1 MGDSDDEYD
10 RRRGRDKFR
19 RERSDYDRTRER
31 DDRRR
36 DDWSDRRRDSWDMQ
50 SRDRRRDY
58 RDYDRG
64 RRDRYSPPR
73 HDMSPPM
80 KRMRRDWDDGGY
92 GPGYDMPGYGG
103 PMHGPPQPWGHPMDM
118 PMQHPNMM
126 PPHSRLGMQG
136 EVDQGHPQATMMTF
150 KQFLGTQ
157 EDSIDDQEAIRK
169 YNEYKV
175 DFRRKQLEEFFVAH
189 KEEEWFRSK
198 FHPDEC
204 GLQKQEYLDAT
215 RKRFDVFMELLG
227 TGWLDNVTVDLDKS
241 DVITK
246 LLDAA
251 VIKIE
256 GGTDHDLKILDQP
269 EPIRTRTTS
278 EGTAKGK
285 KSESSS
291 AAQGETDGGKK
302 EEKPEESAEDKPPPE
317 EGEKE
322 PEAKEECKE
331 EAKEAGKEGDKEQ
344 PSVPPED
351 TPAEPE
357 PQSSA
362 EDKEQERSLDVGE
375 GSGEKEPSPPG
386 FVPAGVEE
394 AGAPVDKADQPAET
408 TGKDDVQDSTQSA
421 EQKEEKKEEK
431 EEKKEEEKETA
442 EEKPPGTPLRPR
454 PPHSRRP
461 PPSTPRPLH
470 KTCSL
475 FLRNIA
481 PIITKAELVSMCK
494 RFPGFLRVAL
504 SEPAPDRKFYR
515 RGWITFDRSVN
526 IKEICW
532 NLQNIRLRD
541 CELSPVVN
549 RDLARRI
556 RPVSG
561 IVIHKQILRNDI
573 RLAAKLVMI
582 LDTRSK
588 LWQDQGEEKKDAE
601 KESFAMFTMS
611 KNPLLK
617 NITDFLVETSACSY
631 LSSPVLT
638 HLYLPAELT
647 CPHLLL
653 YLQSFAMFTMSK
665 NPLLKNIT
673 DFLVEETSSF
683 AMFTMSK
690 NPLLKNITDFLVEE
704 TSAEEDE
711 LLGTGEEG
719 EEKGSE
725 VTPEVTLDRDEER
738 LKVLDRLLLYLR
750 IVHSIDYY
758 TATEYPNEDEMPNRC
773 GIMHGRGPVPTGRPV
788 TQNDVEEWQS
798 TFEQKISP
806 LLAVKDNLS
815 EEEAVKL
822 GKKDPEVEVEKFVKA
837 NTQEISKDKWLC
849 PISGKKFKGP
859 EFVRKHIFNKHAEK
873 VESVK
878 KECVFFNNYI
888 LDPKRPQ
895 IPEPQTTKPPPLMG
909 PGGGRGEG
917 YPPCTR
923 GLQGGSCTGSRDPP
937 CMKVRGSCHRMDEA
951 ALMATG
957 AAAATDTNPGD
968 AAGRTLAPSSS
979 TEIWTLP
986 TTWIT
991 SELLTF
997 NLRPGQLSHSSS

>member
-1 MGDSDDEYD
+1 MLPNFSFPAVCLFAVTPDLVAMGDSDDEYD

-175 DFRRKQLEEFFVAH
+175 EFRRKQLEEFFIAH

-215 RKRFDVFMELLG
+215 RKRFDVFMELLQ
-227 TGWLDNVTVDLDKS
+227 TGWLDKVTVDLDKS
-241 DVITK
+241 EDITK

-269 EPIRTRTTS
+269 PEPVRTRTAS
-278 EGTAKGK
+278 EGAKGRK
-285 KSESSS
+285 GEPSSTP
-291 AAQGETDGGKK
+291 QGQTEAGKDEGGKA
-302 EEKPEESAEDKPPPE
+302 EGSTEDKPE
-317 EGEKE
+317 
-322 PEAKEECKE
+322 
-331 EAKEAGKEGDKEQ
+331 EAGKEAEGGRRRIRRRIRKLIRRRVRRRVRRIIGSPQGCRKLQGKRNSRRPRSLQNCRRRPYSRTVKTRSRVLQVWKQRKLLWTKKILQQKKTDKE
-344 PSVPPED
+344 D
-351 TPAEPE
+351 A
-357 PQSSA
+357 
-362 EDKEQERSLDVGE
+362 
-375 GSGEKEPSPPG
+375 
-386 FVPAGVEE
+386 
-394 AGAPVDKADQPAET
+394 
-408 TGKDDVQDSTQSA
+408 QDSTQQAS
-421 EQKEEKKEEK
+421 EGK
-431 EEKKEEEKETA
+431 EKKEEEKEEA
-442 EEKPPGTPLRPR
+442 EEKLPETP
-454 PPHSRRP
+454 SE
-461 PPSTPRPLH
+461 PSPRPLH

-481 PIITKAELVSMCK
+481 PLITKAELVSSWCPYVPPPDTPPKPPSNIAPLITKAELVSMCK

-561 IVIHKQILRNDI
+561 IVIHKQILRNDL

-582 LDTRSK
+582 LDARSK
-588 LWQDQGEEKKDAE
+588 LWEDQGEEKGDQE
-601 KESFAMFTMS
+601 KELWEDQGEE
-611 KNPLLK
+611 KGDQEKELWEDQGEEK
-617 NITDFLVETSACSY
+617 GDQEKEVTSPVLYNTCPN
-631 LSSPVLT
+631 SPVLT
-638 HLYLPAELT
+638 HLSLPVLTHLSLLNSPEPSCGRTRGRRRGIRRRRLTHLSLLT
-647 CPHLLL
+647 CP
-653 YLQSFAMFTMSK
+653 YLS
-665 NPLLKNIT
+665 
-673 DFLVEETSSF
+673 
-683 AMFTMSK
+683 
-690 NPLLKNITDFLVEE
+690 
-704 TSAEEDE
+704 
-711 LLGTGEEG
+711 
-719 EEKGSE
+719 
-725 VTPEVTLDRDEER
+725 
-738 LKVLDRLLLYLR
+738 
-750 IVHSIDYY
+750 
-758 TATEYPNEDEMPNRC
+758 
-773 GIMHGRGPVPTGRPV
+773 
-788 TQNDVEEWQS
+788 
-798 TFEQKISP
+798 
-806 LLAVKDNLS
+806 
-815 EEEAVKL
+815 
-822 GKKDPEVEVEKFVKA
+822 
-837 NTQEISKDKWLC
+837 
-849 PISGKKFKGP
+849 
-859 EFVRKHIFNKHAEK
+859 
-873 VESVK
+873 
-878 KECVFFNNYI
+878 
-888 LDPKRPQ
+888 
-895 IPEPQTTKPPPLMG
+895 
-909 PGGGRGEG
+909 
-917 YPPCTR
+917 
-923 GLQGGSCTGSRDPP
+923 
-937 CMKVRGSCHRMDEA
+937 
-951 ALMATG
+951 
-957 AAAATDTNPGD
+957 
-968 AAGRTLAPSSS
+968 
-979 TEIWTLP
+979 
-986 TTWIT
+986 
-991 SELLTF
+991 
-997 NLRPGQLSHSSS
+997 

>member
-36 DDWSDRRRDSWDMQ
+36 DDWSDRRRDSWDVP

-126 PPHSRLGMQG
+126 SPHSRLGMQG

-175 DFRRKQLEEFFVAH
+175 EFRRKQLEEFFIAH

-204 GLQKQEYLDAT
+204 GVQKQEYLGAT
-215 RKRFDVFMELLG
+215 RKRFEVFTELMEQ
-227 TGWLDNVTVDLDKS
+227 GWLDKVTVDTDKS

-256 GGTDHDLKILDQP
+256 GGSDYDLKILDQP
-269 EPIRTRTTS
+269 PEPVRTRTSS
-278 EGTAKGK
+278 EGTPKGRK
-285 KSESSS
+285 GEHSSGP
-291 AAQGETDGGKK
+291 QGEAETGKK
-302 EEKPEESAEDKPPPE
+302 EGGSKTEESESGSKTEESEDKPAE
-317 EGEKE
+317 EAGKEAAGEKE
-322 PEAKEECKE
+322 GDKEDDKE
-331 EAKEAGKEGDKEQ
+331 DDTSKEVDKDAGKEAGKEAGKDEAGLQTSGLQEAAGEEEQQQEQPQPAGGDQQLQEQPAADLQADKPADVQDKE
-344 PSVPPED
+344 PRPPGVE
-351 TPAEPE
+351 
-357 PQSSA
+357 A
-362 EDKEQERSLDVGE
+362 ED
-375 GSGEKEPSPPG
+375 
-386 FVPAGVEE
+386 
-394 AGAPVDKADQPAET
+394 APVDKEDPSEEKTDTEAPQGSDQPAEE
-408 TGKDDVQDSTQSA
+408 GK
-421 EQKEEKKEEK
+421 EKEGIDEEK
-431 EEKKEEEKETA
+431 EKA
-442 EEKPPGTPLRPR
+442 EEKPPETPPQ
-454 PPHSRRP
+454 
-461 PPSTPRPLH
+461 PSPRPLH

-481 PIITKAELVSMCK
+481 PLITKAELVSMCK

-561 IVIHKQILRNDI
+561 IVIHKQILRNDL

-582 LDTRSK
+582 LDARSK
-588 LWQDQGEEKKDAE
+588 LWEDQEGEKGDPE
-601 KESFAMFTMS
+601 KE
-611 KNPLLK
+611 
-617 NITDFLVETSACSY
+617 
-631 LSSPVLT
+631 
-638 HLYLPAELT
+638 
-647 CPHLLL
+647 
-653 YLQSFAMFTMSK
+653 
-665 NPLLKNIT
+665 
-673 DFLVEETSSF
+673 SF

-719 EEKGSE
+719 EDKGSE
-725 VTPEVTLDRDEER
+725 VTPELTLERDEER

-788 TQNDVEEWQS
+788 TQKDVDEWLS
-798 TFEQKISP
+798 TFEQKVSP
-806 LLAVKDNLS
+806 LLAVKDNIS
-815 EEEAVKL
+815 EEEAIKL
-822 GKKDPEVEVEKFVKA
+822 GKKDPEVELEKFVKA

-859 EFVRKHIFNKHAEK
+859 EFVRKHIFNKHADK

-888 LDPKRPQ
+888 LEPKRPQ
-895 IPEPQTTKPPPLMG
+895 LPEPQTTKPPPLMG

-917 YPPCTR
+917 YGMSPMYQGPPGGFMYGQPRPPMYEGPGFMPPYGR
-923 GLQGGSCTGSRDPP
+923 GGFDGYGRGGGGYGHKPRGRGRQDPRSIIEYRD
-937 CMKVRGSCHRMDEA
+937 
-951 ALMATG
+951 L
-957 AAAATDTNPGD
+957 D
-968 AAGRTLAPSSS
+968 AP
-979 TEIWTLP
+979 EDVDY
-986 TTWIT
+986 
-991 SELLTF
+991 F
-997 NLRPGQLSHSSS
+997 

>member
-278 EGTAKGK
+278 EGGAKGR

-291 AAQGETDGGKK
+291 GAPGETDAGKK
-302 EEKPEESAEDKPPPE
+302 EEKTEESAEDKPPAE
-317 EGEKE
+317 EGGKE
-322 PEAKEECKE
+322 PEVKEECKE
-331 EAKEAGKEGDKEQ
+331 GDKEAGKEGGKEQ
-344 PSVPPED
+344 PSVQEGE

-362 EDKEQERSLDVGE
+362 EDKEQEHSIDVGE
-375 GSGEKEPSPPG
+375 GSAEKEPSPPG

-408 TGKDDVQDSTQSA
+408 TGKDEGQDPVQSA
-421 EQKEEKKEEK
+421 EQKEEKEEK

-442 EEKPPGTPLRPR
+442 EEKPPGTPPQTET
-454 PPHSRRP
+454 PPQP
-461 PPSTPRPLH
+461 ETPSQPTPRPLH

-588 LWQDQGEEKKDAE
+588 LWQDQEEEKKDAE
-601 KESFAMFTMS
+601 KEV
-611 KNPLLK
+611 N
-617 NITDFLVETSACSY
+617 
-631 LSSPVLT
+631 SP
-638 HLYLPAELT
+638 
-647 CPHLLL
+647 
-653 YLQSFAMFTMSK
+653 
-665 NPLLKNIT
+665 
-673 DFLVEETSSF
+673 SF

-895 IPEPQTTKPPPLMG
+895 IPEPQTSKPPPLMG
-909 PGGGRGEG
+909 PGAAGGGVPPMYQGPPGGFMYGQPRPPMYEGPGFMPPYGRGGFDG
-917 YPPCTR
+917 YGR
-923 GLQGGSCTGSRDPP
+923 GGGGYGHKPRGRGRSDPRSIIEYRDLDAPDD
-937 CMKVRGSCHRMDEA
+937 MDY
-951 ALMATG
+951 
-957 AAAATDTNPGD
+957 
-968 AAGRTLAPSSS
+968 
-979 TEIWTLP
+979 
-986 TTWIT
+986 
-991 SELLTF
+991 F
-997 NLRPGQLSHSSS
+997 

>member
-278 EGTAKGK
+278 EGGAKGR

-291 AAQGETDGGKK
+291 GAQVETDGGKK
-302 EEKPEESAEDKPPPE
+302 EEKTEESAEDKPPAE
-317 EGEKE
+317 ETGKE
-322 PEAKEECKE
+322 PEVKEECKE
-331 EAKEAGKEGDKEQ
+331 GDKEAGKEAGKE
-344 PSVPPED
+344 PGVPPEE

-375 GSGEKEPSPPG
+375 GSAEKEPSPPG
-386 FVPAGVEE
+386 VEE
-394 AGAPVDKADQPAET
+394 AGAAVDKADQPAEAT
-408 TGKDDVQDSTQSA
+408 AKDDVQDPTDTPPQP
-421 EQKEEKKEEK
+421 
-431 EEKKEEEKETA
+431 ET
-442 EEKPPGTPLRPR
+442 
-454 PPHSRRP
+454 
-461 PPSTPRPLH
+461 PSQLTPRPLH

-532 NLQNIRLRD
+532 NLQNIRL
-541 CELSPVVN
+541 SPVVN

-601 KESFAMFTMS
+601 KEVKSPVCTEQEGREALQAHTQDQVGRIEMVQRRAARYVTNNFLRTSSVTDMLHKLGWQTLESRRRNARLATLYKITNNVISVPHASRVVPAARCSRRTNHALKLQTIAS
-611 KNPLLK
+611 KN
-617 NITDFLVETSACSY
+617 NY
-631 LSSPVLT
+631 YRLSFFPRTIKEWNELEPGVAEAGSLT
-638 HLYLPAELT
+638 
-647 CPHLLL
+647 
-653 YLQSFAMFTMSK
+653 QFK
-665 NPLLKNIT
+665 
-673 DFLVEETSSF
+673 
-683 AMFTMSK
+683 
-690 NPLLKNITDFLVEE
+690 
-704 TSAEEDE
+704 
-711 LLGTGEEG
+711 TG
-719 EEKGSE
+719 
-725 VTPEVTLDRDEER
+725 
-738 LKVLDRLLLYLR
+738 
-750 IVHSIDYY
+750 
-758 TATEYPNEDEMPNRC
+758 
-773 GIMHGRGPVPTGRPV
+773 
-788 TQNDVEEWQS
+788 
-798 TFEQKISP
+798 
-806 LLAVKDNLS
+806 LA
-815 EEEAVKL
+815 
-822 GKKDPEVEVEKFVKA
+822 
-837 NTQEISKDKWLC
+837 
-849 PISGKKFKGP
+849 
-859 EFVRKHIFNKHAEK
+859 
-873 VESVK
+873 
-878 KECVFFNNYI
+878 
-888 LDPKRPQ
+888 
-895 IPEPQTTKPPPLMG
+895 
-909 PGGGRGEG
+909 
-917 YPPCTR
+917 
-923 GLQGGSCTGSRDPP
+923 
-937 CMKVRGSCHRMDEA
+937 
-951 ALMATG
+951 
-957 AAAATDTNPGD
+957 
-968 AAGRTLAPSSS
+968 RTL
-979 TEIWTLP
+979 L
-986 TTWIT
+986 
-991 SELLTF
+991 
-997 NLRPGQLSHSSS
+997 H

>member
-175 DFRRKQLEEFFVAH
+175 EFRRKQLEEFFIAH

-215 RKRFDVFMELLG
+215 RKRFDVFMELLQ
-227 TGWLDNVTVDLDKS
+227 TGWLDKVTVDLDKS
-241 DVITK
+241 EDITK

-256 GGTDHDLKILDQP
+256 GGTDHDLKILDLPP
-269 EPIRTRTTS
+269 EPVRTRTAS
-278 EGTAKGK
+278 EGAKGRK
-285 KSESSS
+285 GEPSS
-291 AAQGETDGGKK
+291 APQGETEAGKDEGGKT
-302 EEKPEESAEDKPPPE
+302 EGSTEDKPE
-317 EGEKE
+317 
-322 PEAKEECKE
+322 
-331 EAKEAGKEGDKEQ
+331 EAGKEAEGGKE
-344 PSVPPED
+344 
-351 TPAEPE
+351 
-357 PQSSA
+357 
-362 EDKEQERSLDVGE
+362 EDKEEDKDADKEEGKEEGKEDHRESAGLQEAAGE
-375 GSGEKEPSPPG
+375 QPQAPQPSELQEETLQQDSEDKEPSPPG
-386 FVPAGVEE
+386 VEAE
-394 AGAPVDKADQPAET
+394 EAPVDKKDPSAEKT
-408 TGKDDVQDSTQSA
+408 DKEDAQDSTQQAS
-421 EQKEEKKEEK
+421 EGK
-431 EEKKEEEKETA
+431 EKKEEEKEKA
-442 EEKPPGTPLRPR
+442 EEKLPETP
-454 PPHSRRP
+454 SE
-461 PPSTPRPLH
+461 PSPRPLH

-481 PIITKAELVSMCK
+481 PLITKAELVSMCK

-561 IVIHKQILRNDI
+561 IVIHKQILRNDL

-582 LDTRSK
+582 LDARSK
-588 LWQDQGEEKKDAE
+588 LWEDLGEEKGDQE

-617 NITDFLVETSACSY
+617 NITDY
-631 LSSPVLT
+631 
-638 HLYLPAELT
+638 
-647 CPHLLL
+647 
-653 YLQSFAMFTMSK
+653 
-665 NPLLKNIT
+665 
-673 DFLVEETSSF
+673 
-683 AMFTMSK
+683 
-690 NPLLKNITDFLVEE
+690 LVEE

-788 TQNDVEEWQS
+788 TQKDVEEWQS
-798 TFEQKISP
+798 MFEQKVSP
-806 LLAVKDNLS
+806 LLAVKDNVS
-815 EEEAVKL
+815 EEEAIKL
-822 GKKDPEVEVEKFVKA
+822 GKKDPEVELEKFVKA
-837 NTQEISKDKWLC
+837 MCVVVKAMCVVVKAMC
-849 PISGKKFKGP
+849 VVVKAMC
-859 EFVRKHIFNKHAEK
+859 VVVK
-873 VESVK
+873 VMCVVVK
-878 KECVFFNNYI
+878 VMCVVVKAMCVVVKAMCVVVKAMCVVVKAMCVVVKAMCVVVKAMCVVVKAMCVVVKAMCVVVKAMCVVVKAMCVVVI
-888 LDPKRPQ
+888 L
-895 IPEPQTTKPPPLMG
+895 
-909 PGGGRGEG
+909 
-917 YPPCTR
+917 
-923 GLQGGSCTGSRDPP
+923 SC
-937 CMKVRGSCHRMDEA
+937 
-951 ALMATG
+951 
-957 AAAATDTNPGD
+957 
-968 AAGRTLAPSSS
+968 
-979 TEIWTLP
+979 
-986 TTWIT
+986 
-991 SELLTF
+991 
-997 NLRPGQLSHSSS
+997 LS

>member
-175 DFRRKQLEEFFVAH
+175 EFRRKQLEEFFIAH

-215 RKRFDVFMELLG
+215 RKRFDVFMELLQ
-227 TGWLDNVTVDLDKS
+227 TGWLDKVTVDLDKS
-241 DVITK
+241 EDITK

-256 GGTDHDLKILDQP
+256 GGTDHDLKILDLPP
-269 EPIRTRTTS
+269 EPVRTRTAS
-278 EGTAKGK
+278 EGAKGK
-285 KSESSS
+285 GEPSS
-291 AAQGETDGGKK
+291 APQGETEAGKDEGGKT
-302 EEKPEESAEDKPPPE
+302 EGSTEDKPE
-317 EGEKE
+317 
-322 PEAKEECKE
+322 
-331 EAKEAGKEGDKEQ
+331 EAGKEAEGGKE
-344 PSVPPED
+344 
-351 TPAEPE
+351 
-357 PQSSA
+357 
-362 EDKEQERSLDVGE
+362 EDKEEDKDADKEEGKEEGKEDHRESAGLQEAAGE
-375 GSGEKEPSPPG
+375 QPQAPQPSELQEETLQQDSEDKEPSPPG
-386 FVPAGVEE
+386 VEAE
-394 AGAPVDKADQPAET
+394 EAPVDKKDPSAEKT
-408 TGKDDVQDSTQSA
+408 DKEDAQDSTQQAS
-421 EQKEEKKEEK
+421 EGK
-431 EEKKEEEKETA
+431 EKKEEEKEKA
-442 EEKPPGTPLRPR
+442 EEKLPETP
-454 PPHSRRP
+454 SE
-461 PPSTPRPLH
+461 PSPRPLH

-481 PIITKAELVSMCK
+481 PLITKAELVSMCK

-561 IVIHKQILRNDI
+561 IVIHKQILRNDL

-582 LDTRSK
+582 LDARSK
-588 LWQDQGEEKKDAE
+588 LWEDLGEEKGDQE

-617 NITDFLVETSACSY
+617 NITDY
-631 LSSPVLT
+631 
-638 HLYLPAELT
+638 
-647 CPHLLL
+647 
-653 YLQSFAMFTMSK
+653 
-665 NPLLKNIT
+665 
-673 DFLVEETSSF
+673 
-683 AMFTMSK
+683 
-690 NPLLKNITDFLVEE
+690 LVEE

-788 TQNDVEEWQS
+788 TQKDVEEWQS
-798 TFEQKISP
+798 MFEQKVSP
-806 LLAVKDNLS
+806 LLAVKDNVS
-815 EEEAVKL
+815 EEEAIKL
-822 GKKDPEVEVEKFVKA
+822 GKKDPEVELEKFVKA

-859 EFVRKHIFNKHAEK
+859 EFVRKHIFNKHADK

-888 LDPKRPQ
+888 LDSKRPQ
-895 IPEPQTTKPPPLMG
+895 LPEPQTTKPPPLMG

-917 YPPCTR
+917 YGMSPMYQGPPGGFMYGQPRPPMYEGPGFMPPYGR
-923 GLQGGSCTGSRDPP
+923 GGFEGYGRGGGYGHKPRGRGRQDPRSIIEYRD
-937 CMKVRGSCHRMDEA
+937 
-951 ALMATG
+951 L
-957 AAAATDTNPGD
+957 D
-968 AAGRTLAPSSS
+968 APDDVDY
-979 TEIWTLP
+979 
-986 TTWIT
+986 
-991 SELLTF
+991 F
-997 NLRPGQLSHSSS
+997 